1 MFLNLL
7 LHELDLLLLQ
17 LFREQLCPEHLD
29 LRRNT
34 REGKQEAAQ
43 CYLRHV

>member
-1 MFLNLL
+1 VFLNVV
-7 LHELDLLLLQ
+7 LHELNLLLLQ

-29 LRRNT
+29 LCRDT